1 MEAILCSKCFNKEN
15 LKIKKDLLGVIEP
28 KEKYKT
34 IKLLSQLWD
43 NNIISY
49 GRRTK

>member
-1 MEAILCSKCFNKEN
+1 MFKQRKSKN
-15 LKIKKDLLGVIEP
+15 KKDLLGVIEP